1 MSSVM
6 SLAPP
11 MTPPNNKPPAH
22 PEKFWIRSSFFVW
35 SCSTTVY
42 SHCGAHSKTG
52 LLYESPA
59 LASAAGYCRRET

>member
-6 SLAPP
+6 SLAAA
-11 MTPPNNKPPAH
+11 MTPSNNKPACTPREVLDPH
-22 PEKFWIRSSFFVW
+22 RRFL
-35 SCSTTVY
+35 CLYSTTVY